1 MKAIY
6 YYITAILISSCCGNA
21 REPKGLDSAT
31 IQQQKQHDSIRDTE
45 EESTILTHIDVI
57 RIDDPRYT
65 TPIVWEEWDKLP
77 KEKKEGLQ
85 PVYRSAHKSATF
97 NGGPEA
103 LGRHLLRHVQP
114 EYRFDIKKH
123 NPRYD
128 NVSQGI
134 SFIVECDGS
143 ISNVR
148 PIDYSSRRELT
159 EKEKEALLKETTR
172 VLRDFTSFIPAE
184 INGEPCRMVILAYI
198 LYPISGEHS
207 ARYDILRYDVKVE

>member
-1 MKAIY
+1 MKTIY
-6 YYITAILISSCCGNA
+6 YCIAAILISSCCGNA
-21 REPKGLDSAT
+21 REPKESESAT
-31 IQQQKQHDSIRDTE
+31 IQQKQHDSIRDAE
-45 EESTILTHIDVI
+45 EESTVLTHIDVI

-65 TPIVWEEWDKLP
+65 TPIVWEEWEKLP
-77 KEKKEGLQ
+77 KEKKEELQ

-103 LGRHLLRHVQP
+103 LGRHLLKQVQP

-143 ISNVR
+143 ISNVS
-148 PIDYSSRRELT
+148 PIDYTSRRELT
-159 EKEKEALLKETTR
+159 ENEKDALLKETTR
-172 VLRDFTSFIPAE
+172 VLCDSTSFFPAE

-207 ARYDILRYDVKVE
+207 ARYDILRYDVKP

>member
-1 MKAIY
+1 MKTIY
-6 YYITAILISSCCGNA
+6 YCIAAILISSCCGNA
-21 REPKGLDSAT
+21 REPKESESAT
-31 IQQQKQHDSIRDTE
+31 IQQKQHDSIRDAE
-45 EESTILTHIDVI
+45 EESTVLTHIDVI

-65 TPIVWEEWDKLP
+65 TPIVWEEWEKLP

-103 LGRHLLRHVQP
+103 LGRHLLKHVQP

-143 ISNVR
+143 ISNVTAR
-148 PIDYSSRRELT
+148 DYSSRRELS
-159 EKEKEALLKETTR
+159 EKEKDVLLAETRR
-172 VLRDFTSFIPAE
+172 VLCDSTSFTSAE
-184 INGEPCRMVILAYI
+184 INGEPCRMVIMAYI
-198 LYPISGEHS
+198 LYPISGENS
-207 ARYDILRYDVKVE
+207 VRYDILRYDVKP

>member
-1 MKAIY
+1 MKTIY
-6 YYITAILISSCCGNA
+6 YCIAAILISSCCGNA
-21 REPKGLDSAT
+21 REPKESESAT
-31 IQQQKQHDSIRDTE
+31 IQQKQHDSIRDAE
-45 EESTILTHIDVI
+45 EESTVLTHIDVI

-65 TPIVWEEWDKLP
+65 TPIVWEEWEKLP

-85 PVYRSAHKSATF
+85 AVYRSAHKSATF

-103 LGRHLLRHVQP
+103 LGRHLLKHVQP

-143 ISNVR
+143 ISNVS
-148 PIDYSSRRELT
+148 PIDYTSRRELT
-159 EKEKEALLKETTR
+159 ENEKDALLKETTR
-172 VLRDFTSFIPAE
+172 VLCDSTSFFPAE

-207 ARYDILRYDVKVE
+207 ARYDILRYDVKP

>member
-1 MKAIY
+1 MKTIY
-6 YYITAILISSCCGNA
+6 YCIAAILISSCCGNA
-21 REPKGLDSAT
+21 REPKESENAT
-31 IQQQKQHDSIRDTE
+31 IQQKQHDSIRDAE
-45 EESTILTHIDVI
+45 EESTVLTHIDVI

-65 TPIVWEEWDKLP
+65 TPIVWEEWEKLP

-103 LGRHLLRHVQP
+103 LGRHLLKHVQP

-143 ISNVR
+143 ISNVS
-148 PIDYSSRRELT
+148 PIDYTSRRELT
-159 EKEKEALLKETTR
+159 ENEKDALLKETTR
-172 VLRDFTSFIPAE
+172 VLCDSTSFFPAE

>member
-1 MKAIY
+1 MKTIY
-6 YYITAILISSCCGNA
+6 YCIAAILISSCCGNA
-21 REPKGLDSAT
+21 REPKESDSAT
-31 IQQQKQHDSIRDTE
+31 IQQKQHDSIRDTE
-45 EESTILTHIDVI
+45 EESTVLTHIDVI

-65 TPIVWEEWDKLP
+65 TPIVWEEWEKLP

-103 LGRHLLRHVQP
+103 LGRHLLKHVQP

-143 ISNVR
+143 ISNVS
-148 PIDYSSRRELT
+148 PIDYTSRRELT
-159 EKEKEALLKETTR
+159 ENEKDALLKETTR
-172 VLRDFTSFIPAE
+172 VLCDSTSFFPAE